1 MKFARLI
8 CCAIALTIP
17 ACSTLNTETKN
28 AICFDA
34 RTGLAV
40 AEAALSTCLN
50 DDQLKYWTAFR
61 DGCMVAI
68 ASYCPGEDIQ

>member
-8 CCAIALTIP
+8 CCAIP
-17 ACSTLNTETKN
+17 ACSTRHVETKN
-28 AICFDA
+28 VICSDA
-34 RTGLAV
+34 RIGLVV
-40 AEAALSTCLN
+40 AEAALPTCLN

-68 ASYCPGEDIQ
+68 ASYCPGDITYET